1 MAYPQFSET
10 QFVVSFLREYL
21 NLFPF
26 FPDPFFLF
34 HSIRIPSTV
43 EERETGA
50 DFIFRHFSHSEFF
63 QFKRSHKI
71 HYRGRSWLNEP
82 EKSLPR
88 TFFDYYRFEIYNS
101 DSQQFEKLRDI
112 SVLNPNDKSYYV
124 APLFYS
130 STSFNNYFHRQ
141 VILNNSVLIP
151 CSQFRDARF
160 NPPNFNINDGN
171 RHFILYNR
179 NFQGLLLSEPKEI
192 KVLKPSKEQN
202 EFYKSETGYQQIRK
216 ILDWCRKD
224 SIEKYGND
232 NFKNEYL
239 TISDGIGYLSN
250 QYNIIW
256 QPIFRLK

>member
-21 NLFPF
+21 NQFPF
-26 FPDPFFLF
+26 FPGPFWLF
-34 HSIRIPSTV
+34 HNIRIPSTV
-43 EERETGA
+43 EENETGA
-50 DFIFRHFSHSEFF
+50 DFIFRHLSHSEFL

-82 EKSLPR
+82 EKSLPKS
-88 TFFDYYRFEIYNS
+88 FFDYYRFEVYNS

-112 SVLNPNDKSYYV
+112 STLNLNDKSYYV

-130 STSFNNYFHRQ
+130 SASFNTYFHRQ
-141 VILNNSVLIP
+141 EILNNSALIP
-151 CSQFRDARF
+151 CNQFLDYRF
-160 NPPNFNINDGN
+160 NPPNFDINDGN
-171 RHFILYNR
+171 HHYMLYNK
-179 NFQGLLLSEPKEI
+179 NFEGILLSEPKEI
-192 KVLKPSKEQN
+192 KVLKSSIEER
-202 EFYKSETGYQQIRK
+202 EFYKSENGYQQIRK
-216 ILDWCRKD
+216 ILDWCRTD
-224 SIEKYGND
+224 SIKKHGNN

-256 QPIFRLK
+256 QPIFRE